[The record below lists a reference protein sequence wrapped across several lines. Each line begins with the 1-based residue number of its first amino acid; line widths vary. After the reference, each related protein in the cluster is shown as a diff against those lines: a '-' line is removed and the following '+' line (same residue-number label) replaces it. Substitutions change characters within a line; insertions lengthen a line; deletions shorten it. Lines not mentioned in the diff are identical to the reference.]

1 MKLLEVK
8 NLKKI
13 YTQRFAQAS
22 VTALSNV
29 TFDVD
34 YGEYLA
40 IMGESGSGKTT
51 LLNILA
57 ALDLSLIHI
66 WLFTPYFSLYYNL

>member
-40 IMGESGSGKTT
+40 IMGESGS
-51 LLNILA
+51 
-57 ALDLSLIHI
+57 
-66 WLFTPYFSLYYNL
+66 